1 MCSAKALEALR
12 SSSSTFVDFLFSIV
26 SQFLVNEITP
36 KDLVVSIARFA
47 VRMDTVADRC
57 AS

>member
-12 SSSSTFVDFLFSIV
+12 SSSSTFVDSLFSFV
-26 SQFLVNEITP
+26 SQFVVNEITP
-36 KDLVVSIARFA
+36 KDLVASITRFA